1 MTVGGFPE
9 PFLDNNE
16 NEARRWR
23 RERFDQILRE
33 DIRDLEPIRDIQ
45 MLSLFVEQLRRRV
58 GGSVVLAN
66 LANDLQI
73 SPKTAKH
80 WLEIL
85 EKMYLIFVVRPL
97 TRDIPRAILK
107 PPKVYFYDN
116 GDVIG
121 DEGARFENLVATHL
135 LKKIQ
140 FQEDL
145 TGYRYELRYLRDKE
159 GREVDFA
166 LLKDGQVVELIEAK
180 LSDKEISSS
189 LTYYSEKLNPNR
201 SLQIVANLKNSYNR
215 GKLQVQS
222 AIESLCSLDEVKIE

>member
-1 MTVGGFPE
+1 
-9 PFLDNNE
+9 
-16 NEARRWR
+16 
-23 RERFDQILRE
+23 
-33 DIRDLEPIRDIQ
+33 
-45 MLSLFVEQLRRRV
+45 
-58 GGSVVLAN
+58 
-66 LANDLQI
+66 
-73 SPKTAKH
+73 
-80 WLEIL
+80 
-85 EKMYLIFVVRPL
+85 MYLIFVVRPL